1 MTTTSSGFYLGK
13 KVLVTGGL
21 GFIGSNLALALWKA
35 GALVNV
41 VDAEVE
47 GCGANK
53 HNLDEANGQIAV
65 TRADIGD
72 PALAELIA
80 AQQVIFN
87 LAGEISHTRSVLSP
101 LRDQE
106 LNARSHL
113 QFLETAR
120 KPASQAR
127 VVYAS
132 SRQIYGRPRY
142 LPVDEDH
149 PINPVDFNGVHKW
162 AAENYH
168 RLMSQIYGMETV
180 SLRLTNV
187 YGPRQALDAP
197 QQGFIGTFI
206 TRALRG
212 QELVVYGDGLQLRD
226 MLHVD
231 DAVEAFLAAGATPM
245 PPGVTHGSFNIG
257 GTRPI
262 PLRDVCQAVL
272 RAGSTPE
279 KAQQVQFAPFPSD
292 RKRIDIGS
300 YHANDQKFR
309 QWTGW
314 KPVIEFEDGIIGTVL
329 FYRSH
334 AAEYLP
340 CIDSAL

>member
-1 MTTTSSGFYLGK
+1 
-13 KVLVTGGL
+13 
-21 GFIGSNLALALWKA
+21 
-35 GALVNV
+35 
-41 VDAEVE
+41 
-47 GCGANK
+47 
-53 HNLDEANGQIAV
+53 
-65 TRADIGD
+65 
-72 PALAELIA
+72 
-80 AQQVIFN
+80 
-87 LAGEISHTRSVLSP
+87 
-101 LRDQE
+101 
-106 LNARSHL
+106 
-113 QFLETAR
+113 
-120 KPASQAR
+120 
-127 VVYAS
+127 
-132 SRQIYGRPRY
+132 
-142 LPVDEDH
+142 
-149 PINPVDFNGVHKW
+149 
-162 AAENYH
+162 
-168 RLMSQIYGMETV
+168 
-180 SLRLTNV
+180 
-187 YGPRQALDAP
+187 
-197 QQGFIGTFI
+197 
-206 TRALRG
+206 
-212 QELVVYGDGLQLRD
+212 

-279 KAQQVQFAPFPSD
+279 KAQQVHFAPFPSD

-314 KPVIEFEDGIIGTVL
+314 KPVIEFEDGIVRTVL